1 MTDPWDRQRIGEDGQ
16 FVEEDGELEPV
27 LWYGRF
33 RDYVALG
40 PDRSVV
46 ETCDR
51 WRVSKGRN
59 RIGTAAGAW
68 VRAAQKWH
76 WADRAQAYDMAQL
89 QARWA
94 EDRER
99 YNRMIRRHA
108 DLGRGMQTAAARG
121 LQHIAHKAEEDANS
135 LSPLEAVRLAEA
147 GIKAER
153 QAEGLPTEL
162 IAFMGSLAEM
172 TDDEL
177 ADLDARLGLAEAS
190 STTTDDDA
198 GRPATEG

>member
-1 MTDPWDRQRIGEDGQ
+1 MTDLWDRQRIDEDGQ

-40 PDRSVV
+40 PDRTV
-46 ETCDR
+46 
-51 WRVSKGRN
+51 
-59 RIGTAAGAW
+59 
-68 VRAAQKWH
+68 VRACDDWRARAGKKRQGFANGSWSRASEKWH
-76 WADRAQAYDMAQL
+76 WADRADAWDMAQL

-121 LQHIAHKAEEDANS
+121 LQHIAHKAEDDPDS
-135 LSPLEAVRLAEA
+135 LTPLEAVRLAEA

-162 IAFMGSLAEM
+162 IGFVSQLAEM

-177 ADLDARLGLAEAS
+177 ADLDARLGLAE
-190 STTTDDDA
+190 TDDPVRDA
-198 GRPATEG
+198 EARRPAEED